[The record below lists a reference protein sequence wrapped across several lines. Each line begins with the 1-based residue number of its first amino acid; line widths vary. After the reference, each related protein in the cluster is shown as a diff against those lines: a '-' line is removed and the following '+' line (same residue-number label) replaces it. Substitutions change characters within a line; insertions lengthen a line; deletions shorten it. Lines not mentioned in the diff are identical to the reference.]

1 MLHHETNDNL
11 TGPVTDQDPRGWESA
26 TSVALDSITQPDC
39 LLPSQYFGPRATA
52 PVEGEMRLLI
62 AVLRDAINLYART
75 RGRKAH
81 REVEQFEEV
90 NSWFEATGAPGLFAF
105 ENVCEVLGIDPG
117 RLRRWLKSLH
127 AAGAVAVPGP
137 TAAGRLHSGC
147 RGWRLN
153 LGRPRRPR
161 APSLGRR
168 TRGGAQRR
176 PVEPADSFSDENQVA
191 SARRQRSMLKAEGV
205 VELAAGEGDAQR
217 ALFDA
222 RQRLLA

>member
-1 MLHHETNDNL
+1 
-11 TGPVTDQDPRGWESA
+11 
-26 TSVALDSITQPDC
+26 
-39 LLPSQYFGPRATA
+39 
-52 PVEGEMRLLI
+52 MRLLI

-90 NSWFEATGAPGLFAF
+90 NSWFEATGAQGLFAF

-137 TAAGRLHSGC
+137 TAAGRC
-147 RGWRLN
+147 V
-153 LGRPRRPR
+153 R
-161 APSLGRR
+161 APRMAAQPGPAAPPSPTESGRR
-168 TRGGAQRR
+168 TRGGARRR
-176 PVEPADSFSDENQVA
+176 PVDQADSFSHENQVA
-191 SARRQRSMLKAEGV
+191 SAHQRRSMLKAEGV
-205 VELAAGEGDAQR
+205 AELAAGEGDAQR